1 MQLFRAQLSR
11 YIPHPHRDSWMRNNL
26 DEWLQL
32 LRIGSFLTLIAA
44 AWNITRV
51 YSPLGIPDQF
61 LPILEQTTGEIFN
74 ESNNSKFSLSELQHY
89 IKYSIAVFFTIAALA
104 SLGCG
109 KSIKL
114 KYIIP
119 VFIAGSL
126 MALATVKHS
135 IDNDFK
141 LISIISFLLPV
152 STPFLLLGYRRLA
165 NKVDHWNYYASFFC
179 VITVFGNAITFLF
192 YPEKPPHFQ
201 ESAFTS
207 LALPSAFAETAITSF
222 SYITIF
228 FALLISL
235 PTTRR
240 LGLFALI
247 IIGALTCIYRTIAL
261 SFDSTSTTPADLI
274 ITDLVI
280 HSSYWL
286 IPLLILMSLA
296 SRRKTQTLKL

>member
-44 AWNITRV
+44 AWNITKV

-280 HSSYWL
+280 HTSYWL